1 MKEFYVKI
9 ISASD
14 PHFWYAKYVGDLFLI
29 DREDEYFWTREP
41 AGYRNFILKE
51 DAEVVKE
58 NTSGSESA
66 NGTKH

>member
-9 ISASD
+9 ETASD

-29 DREDEYFWTREP
+29 DREDDDVFWTREP

-51 DAEVVKE
+51 DASIVK
-58 NTSGSESA
+58 GDIK
-66 NGTKH
+66 NGKNGKH

>member
-14 PHFWYAKYVGDLFLI
+14 QHFWYAKYVGDLFLI
-29 DREDEYFWTREP
+29 DRQEDDIYWTREP

-51 DAEVVKE
+51 DAELVKE
-58 NTSGSESA
+58 NTSGI
-66 NGTKH
+66 KH

>member
-14 PHFWYAKYVGDLFLI
+14 QHFWYAKYVGDLFLV

-58 NTSGSESA
+58 SVS
-66 NGTKH
+66 GTKH